1 MVLCVCFPV
10 RVFTGKKTL
19 NSNVYGR
26 YYENYGYSITIKK
39 TRVEKGANVLGK
51 WGEKAGKSG
60 SREVREV
67 EKSGSP
73 EAVIY

>member
-19 NSNVYGR
+19 NSNVYGG
-26 YYENYGYSITIKK
+26 YSENYGYSFTIKE

-51 WGEKAGKSG
+51 MRKSG
-60 SREVREV
+60 AKEE
-67 EKSGSP
+67 SGSWEVGKVRKP
-73 EAVIY
+73 